1 MMVALV
7 QLVPPKV
14 IGVVVDEI
22 VNKEIR
28 LTKIIV
34 WVALLIGAGLAQY
47 LFAIFGGCIFG
58 ECGSF
63 GKRAT
68 DSIISSFHKMDSIFY
83 QKYRTGD
90 LMAHATNDLNAI
102 QNVAGAGI
110 LTFADSVITG
120 GTTIIAMVLFVDW
133 RLTLIALLPLPLL
146 AVTSR
151 VLGSKLHDAFRDSQ
165 AAFQRLMIKHK
176 KVLLELKSLKH
187 LGKKR
192 RSC

>member
-63 GKRAT
+63 GKELRTQLFHHFTKWIA
-68 DSIISSFHKMDSIFY
+68 SFIRNIG
-83 QKYRTGD
+83 Q
-90 LMAHATNDLNAI
+90 
-102 QNVAGAGI
+102 
-110 LTFADSVITG
+110 
-120 GTTIIAMVLFVDW
+120 
-133 RLTLIALLPLPLL
+133 
-146 AVTSR
+146 VT
-151 VLGSKLHDAFRDSQ
+151 
-165 AAFQRLMIKHK
+165 
-176 KVLLELKSLKH
+176 
-187 LGKKR
+187 
-192 RSC
+192 